1 MQHNSSKFKKSRNGE
16 DIKREITA
24 LIREMKDPRISG
36 ALLTVVSVDLAS
48 DLSFGKVYISS
59 LNGFEAA
66 DVACRQLSLTAGHI
80 RRELADRLRLRKP
93 PELRFIPD
101 DTVRKSFEMFEKIKT
116 SSPAPDSEV
125 SE

>member
-1 MQHNSSKFKKSRNGE
+1 MTQPNKQGE
-16 DIKREITA
+16 VWVFAEQEEGCLGDVPRE
-24 LIREMKDPRISG
+24 
-36 ALLTVVSVDLAS
+36 LL
-48 DLSFGKVYISS
+48 GK
-59 LNGFEAA
+59 G
-66 DVACRQLSLTAGHI
+66 
-80 RRELADRLRLRKP
+80 RELADRLRLRKP